1 MCGKKFTPKPG
12 ARKGLQ
18 SPDYILL
25 LMPIHVVTCPYC
37 GAEFGLESPLDHIF
51 MARRI
56 CPECKREF
64 LIKDGKA
71 EKSPN

>member
-1 MCGKKFTPKPG
+1 
-12 ARKGLQ
+12 
-18 SPDYILL
+18 
-25 LMPIHVVTCPYC
+25 MPIHEITCPYC

-71 EKSPN
+71 EKRPN

>member
-1 MCGKKFTPKPG
+1 
-12 ARKGLQ
+12 
-18 SPDYILL
+18 
-25 LMPIHVVTCPYC
+25 
-37 GAEFGLESPLDHIF
+37 

-71 EKSPN
+71 EKIPN